1 MKSSKGKREE
11 RRPRRL
17 DHQGGF
23 LADLSFSY
31 PLTHTMVESY
41 TIKYANNTLVLLFY
55 LVSSIIVMIYDLNS
69 TKIMFA
75 INSLQDVTPH

>member
-17 DHQGGF
+17 DHQGGSF
-23 LADLSFSY
+23 SFSY

-69 TKIMFA
+69 TKTMFA